1 MTNRGCVKYI
11 RVQTVLLIVLLF
23 CGLGTVT
30 SPAQNKFQKAGD
42 SLFHVNKYVEA
53 QEQYL
58 LALKQAEKNADTSS
72 IVQAEKSIALCHY
85 YLRDKPTALKWL
97 YRALENARA
106 SVNEELLN
114 TVKYY
119 IAVMYIETGIID
131 SAEKY
136 TGLAAAYWQKVN
148 DYKNLSRALSALSDM
163 YINKLMKDKAYKTMQ
178 EANKYAEM
186 SGDSGVMAFAALKG
200 CLYNRYVTKDY
211 KRALE
216 YINKAENL
224 WSGTKFK
231 EDLLYVYRFK
241 AQVLSLLGDSLADY
255 YMQRWFE
262 FKDSIFNEEKAE
274 ALAKYE
280 TLYET
285 EKKEAQIR
293 EQHLIIQ
300 NEKQLRRLYA
310 FIAISILLF
319 ALVIIVLYRNH
330 SKQKTQRLLQEQQD
344 KSLQEIFNAEQNERI
359 RIARDLHDSIGQKL
373 SVVRMLLP
381 RDPHSPE
388 LQKIS
393 AYLDETAQE
402 VRSISHN
409 LIPEILNFGLIKAI
423 EELCDQINATEKVRI
438 EFTPDEPTRSIKLD
452 KKTELSLYRI
462 IQEILN
468 NIVKHSQTDKISI
481 DLKSLPGVMQIEIED
496 KGVGFDTDAIS
507 QSKGIGWRNI
517 FARIRLINGS
527 ITIHSEKNKGSHFL
541 LNIPIA

>member
-1 MTNRGCVKYI
+1 MTNRSCVKYI
-11 RVQTVLLIVLLF
+11 RVQSILLIVLF
-23 CGLGTVT
+23 FGLGTLT
-30 SPAQNKFQKAGD
+30 SRAQNKFQKAGD

-53 QEQYL
+53 QQEYL

-97 YRALENARA
+97 YRALENARV

-119 IAVMYIETGIID
+119 IAVMYIEASIID

-136 TGLAAAYWQKVN
+136 TGLAAAYWQKVK

-178 EANKYAEM
+178 EANRYAEM

-262 FKDSIFNEEKAE
+262 FKDSIFNSEKAE

-285 EKKEAQIR
+285 EKKESQIR
-293 EQHLIIQ
+293 EQYLIIQ

-310 FIAISILLF
+310 FIAASVLLL
-319 ALVIIVLYRNH
+319 ALVLIVLYRNYN
-330 SKQKTQRLLQEQQD
+330 KQKTQRLLQEQQD
-344 KSLQEIFNAEQNERI
+344 KSMQEIFNAEQNERI

-373 SVVRMLLP
+373 SVARMLLP
-381 RDPHSPE
+381 RDSHSTE
-388 LQKIS
+388 LQKIRT
-393 AYLDETAQE
+393 YLDETAQE

-409 LIPEILNFGLIKAI
+409 LIPEILNFGLVKAI
-423 EELCDQINATEKVRI
+423 EELCDQINATDKIIVEY
-438 EFTPDEPTRSIKLD
+438 TPRDEPNTLKLD
-452 KKTELSLYRI
+452 KRTELSLYRI

-468 NIVKHSQTDKISI
+468 NIIKHSQTNKLSL
-481 DLKSLPGVMQIEIED
+481 DLKSLPGMIQIDIED
-496 KGVGFDTDAIS
+496 KGVGFDTIAIS

-517 FARIRLINGS
+517 FARIKLINGS
-527 ITIHSEKNKGSHFL
+527 ITIKSEKNKGSHFL